1 MPVMSVTFYNSG
13 RAIPNENQDLPET
26 AEVPIEHSFQRKRIV
41 SYEIHERFQQWLL
54 SAYLTA

>member
-1 MPVMSVTFYNSG
+1 MSVTFYNSG